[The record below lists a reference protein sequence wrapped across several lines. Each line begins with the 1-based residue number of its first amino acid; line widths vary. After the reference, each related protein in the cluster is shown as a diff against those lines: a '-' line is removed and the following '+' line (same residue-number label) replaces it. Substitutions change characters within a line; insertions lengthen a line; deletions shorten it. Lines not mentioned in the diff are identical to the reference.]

1 MAAAPASGP
10 LVAGSFLHGKGPDP
24 VQESV
29 LFVYGGCPAPGS
41 HLSPPHMKR
50 SRKPRPAVSSAPHPA
65 SGGGIDPSQHP
76 HAAGIDIGARELVAA
91 VPPQSTTGP
100 AVRTFTSFTADVEAL
115 RDWLLACGIKTA
127 AMESTGN
134 YWITAYDLL
143 EAAGIEVYLVNARH
157 VKGVPGHKTDV
168 QDAAWLQQLHA
179 AGLLR
184 KSYRPA
190 QEIVPLR
197 YLMRHRQGLV
207 ASAGR
212 EVQAM
217 QKVLTEMNL
226 KIQHVFSDIDGMSA
240 QAIITAILAGER
252 DPARLAALRDRRCRS
267 PLATIQ
273 QALVGSYREEYLFV
287 LRQSQSTWQRLQED
301 IAACDAQLTLL
312 TRQVKAQAPGPLP
325 DPVPGPQRKA
335 NKNSP
340 QMDVFDE
347 AWRYYGV
354 DLSAVPGV
362 SAGLL
367 SVVMSE
373 LGTGPQIL
381 TSFHSGAAFAS
392 WLGLCPDNRISG
404 GRILKAK
411 TRQVANRVANALR
424 LSVFGLNR
432 SQSKMGEYTRRM
444 KGRLGKA
451 EGITAGAHKLAR
463 MLYALIATRHPYN
476 ESEAFKITPRSR
488 ERQHAQLLK
497 QAQSLGFQLVP
508 AA

>member
-1 MAAAPASGP
+1 
-10 LVAGSFLHGKGPDP
+10 
-24 VQESV
+24 
-29 LFVYGGCPAPGS
+29 
-41 HLSPPHMKR
+41 MKR
-50 SRKPRPAVSSAPHPA
+50 LQKRRQATSKSTSADA
-65 SGGGIDPSQHP
+65 GGINPQQHP

-91 VPPQSTTGP
+91 VPPQSTTG
-100 AVRTFTSFTADVEAL
+100 ASVRTFTSFTTDVEAL
-115 RDWLLACGIKTA
+115 RDWLLACGIKTV

-157 VKGVPGHKTDV
+157 VKGVPGRKTDV

-207 ASAGR
+207 AAASQQI
-212 EVQAM
+212 QAM
-217 QKVLTEMNL
+217 QKVMTEMNL
-226 KIQHVFSDIDGMSA
+226 KIQHVFSDVDGVSA
-240 QAIITAILAGER
+240 QAIISAILAGER
-252 DPARLAALRDRRCRS
+252 DPATLAALRDRRCRS
-267 PLATIQ
+267 PLATIME
-273 QALVGSYREEYLFV
+273 ALIGNYREEYLFV
-287 LRQSQSTWQRLQED
+287 LRQSQSTWQRLQQD
-301 IAACDAQLTLL
+301 IAACDEQLTIL
-312 TRQVKAQAPGPLP
+312 TQLVKAEAPGPLP
-325 DPVPGPQRKA
+325 DPAAKRTLS
-335 NKNSP
+335 KNSP
-340 QMDVFDE
+340 QIQVFDE

-367 SVVMSE
+367 SVIMSE
-373 LGTGPQIL
+373 LGTGVQIL
-381 TSFHSGAAFAS
+381 QSFRSGSAFAS

-411 TRQVANRVANALR
+411 TRQVANRVSNALR
-424 LSVFGLNR
+424 MGVFGLHR

-451 EGITAGAHKLAR
+451 EGITAAAHKLAR
-463 MLYALIATRHPYN
+463 IIYALIATRHAYD
-476 ESEAFKITPRSR
+476 ESEAFKITPRSL

-497 QAQSLGFQLVP
+497 QAEALGFQLVP

>member
-1 MAAAPASGP
+1 MKSRPKPRSTAAAKA
-10 LVAGSFLHGKGPDP
+10 DP
-24 VQESV
+24 
-29 LFVYGGCPAPGS
+29 GG
-41 HLSPPHMKR
+41 
-50 SRKPRPAVSSAPHPA
+50 
-65 SGGGIDPSQHP
+65 GGGIDPCQHP
-76 HAAGIDIGARELVAA
+76 HAAGIDIGERELVAA

-143 EAAGIEVYLVNARH
+143 EAVGIEVYLVNARH
-157 VKGVPGHKTDV
+157 VKGVPGRKTDV

-197 YLMRHRQGLV
+197 YLMRYRQGLV
-207 ASAGR
+207 AAASQP
-212 EVQAM
+212 VQAM
-217 QKVLTEMNL
+217 QKVLTELNL
-226 KIQHVFSDIDGMSA
+226 KIQHVFSDIDGVSA

-252 DPARLAALRDRRCRS
+252 DPAKLAALRDRRCRS
-267 PLATIQ
+267 PLATIKE
-273 QALVGSYREEYLFV
+273 ALTGSYREEYLFV
-287 LRQSQSTWQRLQED
+287 LRQSQSTWHRLQED
-301 IAACDAQLTLL
+301 IAACDVQLTQLTLRVEAEAL
-312 TRQVKAQAPGPLP
+312 GALP
-325 DPVPGPQRKA
+325 DPVSGNQHKPG
-335 NKNSP
+335 KNSP
-340 QMDVFDE
+340 QIGVFEE

-367 SVVMSE
+367 SVFMSE
-373 LGTGPQIL
+373 LGTGAQL
-381 TSFHSGAAFAS
+381 LQSFRSGSAFAS

-411 TRQVANRVANALR
+411 TRQVANRVSNALR
-424 LSVFGLNR
+424 MGVFGLHR
-432 SQSKMGEYTRRM
+432 SQNKMGEYTRRM

-463 MLYALIATRHPYN
+463 ILYALIATRHAYD

>member
-1 MAAAPASGP
+1 MAATPASGP
-10 LVAGSFLHGKGPDP
+10 LVAGSFLYWKGPDP

-29 LFVYGGCPAPGS
+29 LFVYGGCPASGS
-41 HLSPPHMKR
+41 IPNQTAMKR
-50 SRKPRPAVSSAPHPA
+50 LQKRREAISPSTSATA
-65 SGGGIDPSQHP
+65 GGINPQRQP

-100 AVRTFTSFTADVEAL
+100 SVRTFTSFTADVEAL
-115 RDWLLACGIKTA
+115 RDWLLACGIKTV

-157 VKGVPGHKTDV
+157 VKGVPGRKTDV

-184 KSYRPA
+184 KSFRPA
-190 QEIVPLR
+190 QEIVSLR
-197 YLMRHRQGLV
+197 YLMRYRQGLV
-207 ASAGR
+207 AAAAQQ
-212 EVQAM
+212 VQAM

-226 KIQHVFSDIDGMSA
+226 KIQHVFSDLDGVSG

-252 DPARLAALRDRRCRS
+252 DPAKLAALRDRRCRS

-287 LRQSQSTWQRLQED
+287 LRQSQSTWQRLQGD
-301 IAACDAQLTLL
+301 LAASDVQLALL
-312 TRQVKAQAPGPLP
+312 TQQVESEDPGPLP
-325 DPVPGPQRKA
+325 DPGTGTQHKPG
-335 NKNSP
+335 KNSP
-340 QMDVFDE
+340 QIDIFAQ

-362 SAGLL
+362 SSGLL
-367 SVVMSE
+367 SVLMSE
-373 LGTGPQIL
+373 LGTGAQIL
-381 TSFHSGAAFAS
+381 ASFRSGAAFAS

-424 LSVFGLNR
+424 MGVFGLHR
-432 SQSKMGEYTRRM
+432 SQNKMGEYTRRM

-451 EGITAGAHKLAR
+451 EGITAGAHKLGR
-463 MLYALIATRHPYN
+463 IIYALIAPRHAYD

-488 ERQHAQLLK
+488 DRQHAQLLK
-497 QAQSLGFQLVP
+497 QAEALGFQLVP

>member
-1 MAAAPASGP
+1 
-10 LVAGSFLHGKGPDP
+10 
-24 VQESV
+24 
-29 LFVYGGCPAPGS
+29 
-41 HLSPPHMKR
+41 MKR
-50 SRKPRPAVSSAPHPA
+50 HLKSRSGTPCGSNPA
-65 SGGGIDPSQHP
+65 SGGGIDPHQHP

-91 VPPQSTTGP
+91 VPAQSTTGP

-157 VKGVPGHKTDV
+157 VKGVPGRKTDV

-179 AGLLR
+179 AGLLG
-184 KSYRPA
+184 KSFRPA
-190 QEIVPLR
+190 RDIVPLR
-197 YLMRHRQGLV
+197 YLMRYRQGLV
-207 ASAGR
+207 AAAAQQ
-212 EVQAM
+212 VQAM
-217 QKVLTEMNL
+217 QKVLTELNL
-226 KIQHVFSDIDGMSA
+226 KIQHVFSDIDGVSA

-273 QALVGSYREEYLFV
+273 QALAGSYREEYLFV

-301 IAACDAQLTLL
+301 ISACDAQLTVL
-312 TRQVKAQAPGPLP
+312 TQRVEAEAPGALP
-325 DPVPGPQRKA
+325 APAPDTQRKPS
-335 NKNSP
+335 KNSP

-362 SAGLL
+362 SSGLL
-367 SVVMSE
+367 SVLMSE
-373 LGTGPQIL
+373 LGTGVQIL
-381 TSFHSGAAFAS
+381 QSFRSGSAFAS

-424 LSVFGLNR
+424 LGVFGLHR
-432 SQSKMGEYTRRM
+432 SQTKMGEYTRRM

-451 EGITAGAHKLAR
+451 EGLTAAAHKLAR
-463 MLYALIATRHPYN
+463 ILYALIATRHSYN
-476 ESEAFKITPRSR
+476 EAEAFKITPRSR
-488 ERQHAQLLK
+488 QRQHAQLLK
-497 QAQSLGFQLVP
+497 QAQILGFQLVP

>member
-1 MAAAPASGP
+1 
-10 LVAGSFLHGKGPDP
+10 
-24 VQESV
+24 
-29 LFVYGGCPAPGS
+29 
-41 HLSPPHMKR
+41 MKR
-50 SRKPRPAVSSAPHPA
+50 LQKRRQTTSQSTSAEA
-65 SGGGIDPSQHP
+65 GGIDPHQHP

-100 AVRTFTSFTADVEAL
+100 SVRTFTSFTADVEAL
-115 RDWLLACGIKTA
+115 RDWLLGCGIKTA

-134 YWITAYDLL
+134 YWITTYDLL

-157 VKGVPGHKTDV
+157 VKGVPGRKTDV

-184 KSYRPA
+184 KSFRPA
-190 QEIVPLR
+190 QEIVSLR

-207 ASAGR
+207 ATAAR
-212 EVQAM
+212 QVQAM
-217 QKVLTEMNL
+217 QKILTEMNL
-226 KIQHVFSDIDGMSA
+226 KIQHVFSDIDGVSA

-252 DPARLAALRDRRCRS
+252 DPAKLAALRDRRCRS
-267 PLATIQ
+267 SVATIQ

-287 LRQSQSTWQRLQED
+287 LRQSQSTWQRLQAD
-301 IAACDAQLTLL
+301 IVACDAQLTLL
-312 TRQVKAQAPGPLP
+312 TQKVHAEAPGPLP
-325 DPVPGPQRKA
+325 QPVVGTQHKPS
-335 NKNSP
+335 KNSP
-340 QMDVFDE
+340 QIDVFEE

-362 SAGLL
+362 STGLL
-367 SVVMSE
+367 SVIMSE
-373 LGTGPQIL
+373 LGTGAQIL
-381 TSFHSGAAFAS
+381 TSFRSGSAFAS

-424 LSVFGLNR
+424 MGVFGLHR

-451 EGITAGAHKLAR
+451 EGMTAGAHKLAR
-463 MLYALIATRHPYN
+463 IIYALIATRQAYD

-497 QAQSLGFQLVP
+497 QAEALGFQLV
-508 AA
+508 AAA

>member
-1 MAAAPASGP
+1 
-10 LVAGSFLHGKGPDP
+10 L
-24 VQESV
+24 
-29 LFVYGGCPAPGS
+29 PG
-41 HLSPPHMKR
+41 
-50 SRKPRPAVSSAPHPA
+50 V
-65 SGGGIDPSQHP
+65 GIDPQRHP

-115 RDWLLACGIKTA
+115 RDWLLACGIKTV

-157 VKGVPGHKTDV
+157 VKGVPGRKTDV

-190 QEIVPLR
+190 AEIVPLR
-197 YLMRHRQGLV
+197 YLMRHRQSLV
-207 ASAGR
+207 AAAGR

-226 KIQHVFSDIDGMSA
+226 KIQHVFSDVDGVSA
-240 QAIITAILAGER
+240 QTIITAILAGER
-252 DPARLAALRDRRCRS
+252 DPATLAALRDRRCRS
-267 PLATIQ
+267 PLATIK
-273 QALVGSYREEYLFV
+273 QALAGSYREEYLFV
-287 LRQSQSTWQRLQED
+287 LRQSQSTWQRLQQD
-301 IAACDAQLTLL
+301 IAACDGQLAIL
-312 TRQVKAQAPGPLP
+312 TQRVAGAAPGPLP
-325 DPVPGPQRKA
+325 GPVPAGQHRLA
-335 NKNSP
+335 KNSP
-340 QMDVFDE
+340 QIDVFEE

-362 SAGLL
+362 SSGLL
-367 SVVMSE
+367 SVLMSE
-373 LGTGPQIL
+373 LGTGAQIL
-381 TSFHSGAAFAS
+381 TSFRSGAAFAS

-424 LSVFGLNR
+424 LGVFGLNR
-432 SQSKMGEYTRRM
+432 SQTKMGEYTRRM

-463 MLYALIATRHPYN
+463 ILYALIASRNAYDET
-476 ESEAFKITPRSR
+476 EAFKITPRSR

>member
-1 MAAAPASGP
+1 
-10 LVAGSFLHGKGPDP
+10 
-24 VQESV
+24 
-29 LFVYGGCPAPGS
+29 
-41 HLSPPHMKR
+41 MKR
-50 SRKPRPAVSSAPHPA
+50 LQKRRQAKAATTA
-65 SGGGIDPSQHP
+65 TETGGINPQQHP

-100 AVRTFTSFTADVEAL
+100 SVRTFTSFTADVEAL
-115 RDWLLACGIKTA
+115 RDWLLACGIKTV

-143 EAAGIEVYLVNARH
+143 EAAGIEVCLVHARH
-157 VKGVPGHKTDV
+157 VKGVPGRKTDV

-190 QEIVPLR
+190 AEIVPLR
-197 YLMRHRQGLV
+197 YLMRHRQNLV
-207 ASAGR
+207 AEAAR
-212 EVQAM
+212 QVQAM
-217 QKVLTEMNL
+217 QKVLTELNL
-226 KIQHVFSDIDGMSA
+226 KIQHVFSDIDGVSA

-252 DPARLAALRDRRCRS
+252 DPAKLAALRDRRCRS

-287 LRQSQSTWQRLQED
+287 LRQSQNTWLRLQED
-301 IAACDAQLTLL
+301 IAACDGQLTLL
-312 TRQVKAQAPGPLP
+312 TQQVEAEAPGPLP
-325 DPVPGPQRKA
+325 DAVPGTQRKPS
-335 NKNSP
+335 KNSP
-340 QMDVFDE
+340 QMEVFDE

-362 SAGLL
+362 SSGLL
-367 SVVMSE
+367 CVLMSE
-373 LGTGPQIL
+373 LGTGAQIL
-381 TSFHSGAAFAS
+381 TSFRSGSALAS

-424 LSVFGLNR
+424 LGVFGLHR
-432 SQSKMGEYTRRM
+432 SQTKMGEYTRRM

-463 MLYALIATRHPYN
+463 IVYALIATRHAYD
-476 ESEAFKITPRSR
+476 EAEAFKITTRSR

-497 QAQSLGFQLVP
+497 QAKTLGFQLVP